1 MRRTIGEHTLST
13 PLHAIASDN
22 SDVNFP
28 PQTKPRI
35 LVVDDQA
42 ANIQVLYQILASDY
56 QVLMATSGAQAH
68 HLCLSKKPDLVLLDL
83 IMPDID
89 GYQVCQQLK
98 ADTSTRDIPVIFIT
112 AQSDEAAEEKGF
124 DLGAVDF
131 ISKPVNPRI
140 VRARVKT
147 HLMLKAQS
155 DLLRS
160 WAYLDGL
167 TGVHNRRFFD
177 ERIVAEMGRASR
189 NQSALSVVMI
199 DVDFFKRYNDH
210 YGHQAGDDC
219 LRRVAS
225 TLKTHLLRSGDH
237 VARYGGEE
245 FVCLLP
251 DTGFAGAMQLA
262 TAIRKKIMSLQ
273 IAHAESSV
281 APYVTVSL
289 GVGSKPENVQAD
301 ARALIKLADTQL
313 YQAKE
318 TGRHR
323 IVGAELNFEPLPEVS
338 SKIRKSKSS

>member
-1 MRRTIGEHTLST
+1 MKTKLQPNLSDDADSSFAT
-13 PLHAIASDN
+13 
-22 SDVNFP
+22 
-28 PQTKPRI
+28 QTKPRI

-42 ANIQVLYQILASDY
+42 TNIQVLYQILAADY
-56 QVLMATSGAQAH
+56 QVLMATSGAQAL

-83 IMPDID
+83 IMPEMD
-89 GYQVCQQLK
+89 GYQICQHLK
-98 ADTSTRDIPVIFIT
+98 ADVSTRDIPIIFIT
-112 AQSDEAAEEKGF
+112 AQNDEAAEERGF

-189 NQSALSVVMI
+189 NQTALSVVMI

-210 YGHQAGDDC
+210 YGHQTGDDC
-219 LRRVAS
+219 LRRVAT
-225 TLKTHLLRSGDH
+225 TLKAHLLRSGDH

-262 TAIRKKIMSLQ
+262 TAIRKKIMALQ

-301 ARALIKLADTQL
+301 ARALINLADMQL
-313 YQAKE
+313 YKAKE

-323 IVGAELNFEPLPEVS
+323 IVGAELNFEPPPEVS
-338 SKIRKSKSS
+338 SKMRKSKTS

>member
-1 MRRTIGEHTLST
+1 MKTKLQPNLSDDADSSFAT
-13 PLHAIASDN
+13 
-22 SDVNFP
+22 
-28 PQTKPRI
+28 QTKPRI

-42 ANIQVLYQILASDY
+42 TNIQVLYQILAADY
-56 QVLMATSGAQAH
+56 QVLMATSGAQAL

-83 IMPDID
+83 IMPETD
-89 GYQVCQQLK
+89 GYQICQHLK
-98 ADTSTRDIPVIFIT
+98 ADVSTRDIPIIFIT
-112 AQSDEAAEEKGF
+112 AQNDEAAEERGF

-189 NQSALSVVMI
+189 NQTALSVVMI

-210 YGHQAGDDC
+210 YGHQTGDDC
-219 LRRVAS
+219 LRRVAT
-225 TLKTHLLRSGDH
+225 TLKAHLLRSGDH

-262 TAIRKKIMSLQ
+262 TAIRKKIMALQ

-301 ARALIKLADTQL
+301 ARALINLADMQL
-313 YQAKE
+313 YKAKE

-323 IVGAELNFEPLPEVS
+323 IVGAELNFEPPPEVS
-338 SKIRKSKSS
+338 SKMRKSKTS

>member
-1 MRRTIGEHTLST
+1 MKTKLQPKLSDDADSSFAT
-13 PLHAIASDN
+13 
-22 SDVNFP
+22 
-28 PQTKPRI
+28 QTKPRI

-42 ANIQVLYQILASDY
+42 TNIQVLYQILAADY
-56 QVLMATSGAQAH
+56 QVLMATSGAQAL

-83 IMPDID
+83 IMPEMD
-89 GYQVCQQLK
+89 GYQICQHLK
-98 ADTSTRDIPVIFIT
+98 ADVSTRDIPIIFIT
-112 AQSDEAAEEKGF
+112 AQNDEAAEERGF

-189 NQSALSVVMI
+189 NQTALSVVMI

-210 YGHQAGDDC
+210 YGHQTGDDC
-219 LRRVAS
+219 LRRVAT
-225 TLKTHLLRSGDH
+225 TLKAHLLRSGDH

-262 TAIRKKIMSLQ
+262 TAIRKKIMALQ

-301 ARALIKLADTQL
+301 ARALINLADMQL
-313 YQAKE
+313 YKAKE

-323 IVGAELNFEPLPEVS
+323 IVGAELNFEPPPEVS
-338 SKIRKSKSS
+338 SKMRKSKTS

>member
-1 MRRTIGEHTLST
+1 MKTKLQTI
-13 PLHAIASDN
+13 AADDN
-22 SDVNFP
+22 DSNFAT
-28 PQTKPRI
+28 QTKPRI

-42 ANIQVLYQILASDY
+42 TNIQVLYQILAGDY
-56 QVLMATSGAQAH
+56 QVLMATSGAQAL

-83 IMPDID
+83 IMPEMD
-89 GYQVCQQLK
+89 GYQICQHLK
-98 ADTSTRDIPVIFIT
+98 ADVSTRDIPIIFIT
-112 AQSDEAAEEKGF
+112 AQNDEAAEERGF

-167 TGVHNRRFFD
+167 TAVHNRRFFD
-177 ERIVAEMGRASR
+177 ERIIAEMGRASR
-189 NQSALSVVMI
+189 NQTALSVVMI

-262 TAIRKKIMSLQ
+262 TSIRKKIMALQ

-289 GVGSKPENVQAD
+289 GVGSKPDNVQAD
-301 ARALIKLADTQL
+301 ARALINLADMQL
-313 YQAKE
+313 YKAKE

-323 IVGAELNFEPLPEVS
+323 IIGAELNFEPLPEVPA
-338 SKIRKSKSS
+338 KMRKSKTS

>member
-1 MRRTIGEHTLST
+1 MKTKLQALANDDHDST
-13 PLHAIASDN
+13 FSTQA
-22 SDVNFP
+22 
-28 PQTKPRI
+28 KPRI

-42 ANIQVLYQILASDY
+42 TNIQVLYQILAGDY
-56 QVLMATSGAQAH
+56 QVLMATSGAQALN
-68 HLCLSKKPDLVLLDL
+68 LCLSKKPDLVLLDL
-83 IMPDID
+83 IMPEMD
-89 GYQVCQQLK
+89 GYQICQHLK
-98 ADTSTRDIPVIFIT
+98 ADVSTRDIPIIFIT
-112 AQSDEAAEEKGF
+112 AQNDESAEERGF
-124 DLGAVDF
+124 DLGAVYF

-177 ERIVAEMGRASR
+177 ERIIAEMGRASR
-189 NQSALSVVMI
+189 NQAALSVVMI

-219 LRRVAS
+219 LRRVAT

-262 TAIRKKIMSLQ
+262 TSIRKKIMALQ

-301 ARALIKLADTQL
+301 ARALISLADMQL
-313 YQAKE
+313 YKAKE

-323 IVGAELNFEPLPEVS
+323 IVGAELNFEPIPEVGN
-338 SKIRKSKSS
+338 KMRKSKTS

>member
-1 MRRTIGEHTLST
+1 MKTKLQTIT
-13 PLHAIASDN
+13 PDDNDN
-22 SDVNFP
+22 SFP
-28 PQTKPRI
+28 AQTKPRI

-42 ANIQVLYQILASDY
+42 TNIQVLYQILAGDY
-56 QVLMATSGAQAH
+56 QVLMATSGVQALN
-68 HLCLSKKPDLVLLDL
+68 LCLSKKPDLVLLDL
-83 IMPDID
+83 IMPEMD
-89 GYQVCQQLK
+89 GYQICQHLK
-98 ADTSTRDIPVIFIT
+98 TDVSTRDIPIIFIT
-112 AQSDEAAEEKGF
+112 AQSDEAAEERGF

-167 TGVHNRRFFD
+167 TAVHNRRFFD
-177 ERIVAEMGRASR
+177 ERIIAEMGRASR

-199 DVDFFKRYNDH
+199 DVDFFKRYNDC

-225 TLKTHLLRSGDH
+225 TLKSHLLRSGDH

-262 TAIRKKIMSLQ
+262 TSIRKKIMALQ
-273 IAHAESSV
+273 IAHAESAV

-301 ARALIKLADTQL
+301 ARALINLADMQL
-313 YQAKE
+313 YKAKE

-323 IVGAELNFEPLPEVS
+323 IVGAELNFEPLPDVS
-338 SKIRKSKSS
+338 SKMRKSKTS